1 MAQQTVA
8 CAVHEALDLEP
19 ARRERH
25 RAVEH
30 RDLPRL
36 AAVELAGER
45 EHRAPAERDDDR
57 AGLQALERDRPR
69 PVERR
74 LALEEA
80 DLGLGKRVLHE
91 RERLDRAEQ
100 EDVPVLAGEQQ
111 PRPGR
116 AALGVVGPL
125 HLVEHEH
132 LAGERRHLRRAADDR
147 RALVDPLLAG
157 DEADVLGAELCGQA
171 PVRLLGEH
179 PERRRED
186 AAAGLGEELE
196 GRVRLAGVGGTDVG
210 DDRLRLRA
218 PGRQDDLGL
227 RHAEV
232 RVALGPALA
241 AARPLLATA
250 VLPAGSHRGPRPGGS
265 GGG

>member
-19 ARRERH
+19 PRRERH
-25 RAVEH
+25 GAVEH
-30 RDLPRL
+30 GDLPRL
-36 AAVELAGER
+36 AAVQLAGER
-45 EHRAPAERDDDR
+45 EHRAAAEGDHDR
-57 AGLQALERDRPR
+57 ARRQALERDRPR

-80 DLGLGKRVLHE
+80 DLGLRKGVLDE

-111 PRPGR
+111 PRPGG

-132 LAGERRHLRRAADDR
+132 LARERRHLGRAADDR

-157 DEADVLGAELCGQA
+157 DEADAIGAELRRQA
-171 PVRLLGEH
+171 AVRLLRQH
-179 PERRRED
+179 PQRRRED

-196 GRVRLAGVGGTDVG
+196 RGVRLAGVRRADMR
-210 DDRLRLRA
+210 DDRLRLGA
-218 PGRQDDLGL
+218 PRREDDLGL
-227 RHAEV
+227 GDAQMRLAP
-232 RVALGPALA
+232 GPALA
-241 AARPLLATA
+241 AARPLLATS
-250 VLPAGSHRGPRPGGS
+250 VLPAGGHLRLAGS